1 MGAALSS
8 RHKRH
13 FLDQQDA
20 MCKCCGSNDDYS
32 HPLRFCPQFAAARSQ
47 VPQALLETL
56 DDETLLRGLWSEPPE
71 GVAAKLQFDAIP
83 HPDVFEFTSFHV
95 CLFTDGST
103 HPDPFFPISAWS
115 VVFAEP
121 DSFENAV
128 VERGILPGR
137 QDNYRAELYAAY
149 VAVQCAE
156 SATLFSDNLAV
167 VLGFQVLFS
176 RGWVSSRF
184 LQQAQTALWWEL
196 WLCLAPKRE
205 RWRFCHV
212 KSHTKPQQNESFA
225 QKWARRHNATADQT
239 AINAH
244 ALRSPELCE
253 AANAAR
259 KAYASTVRTAK
270 CAFALQEAI
279 VRGQGSVPETSET
292 GPPVA
297 PVGATTVPSS
307 HQLVQQGARLNFNF
321 QPHDFPDAL
330 LGPRFIWVV
339 QAWMLHAFGFSLLNG
354 YPSWSS
360 NCILWLLG
368 VGLALLMLL
377 SYVLIGCLPPSLQIG
392 SIPQAFVPVT
402 NYASLALSMPPI
414 GKQTTIFLQALK
426 YTSKRL
432 NLGLIFKRKQSLQPF
447 ACTDPVASMC
457 TIPKNIR
464 GQSQELL
471 NTFFSW
477 PGILGHHENCSQNP
491 IQTMACPVPLRDPTV
506 VWNEYTKLAKAARR
520 RRNA

>member
-1 MGAALSS
+1 MRESWWKFITSKLPDQPGYAKADHTSLLFTLSLRRVTKCSVPIVGSFTVGAALSS
-8 RHKRH
+8 GHKRH

-20 MCKCCGSNDDYS
+20 VCKFCGSNDDYS
-32 HPLRFCPQFAAARSQ
+32 HRLRFCPQFAAARSQ

-71 GVAAKLQFDAIP
+71 GVAAKLLFDAIP
-83 HPDVFEFTSFHV
+83 HPEVFEFTSFHV
-95 CLFTDGST
+95 CLFTDGSKR
-103 HPDPFFPISAWS
+103 PDPFLPISAWS

-167 VLGFQVLFS
+167 VLGFQVLLS

-184 LQQAQTALWWEL
+184 LQQAETALWWEL

-205 RWRFCHV
+205 RWRVCHV

-225 QKWARRHNATADQT
+225 QKWARHHNATADQT
-239 AINAH
+239 AKNAH

-253 AANAAR
+253 ATNAAR

-270 CAFALQEAI
+270 CVFALQEAI
-279 VRGQGSVPETSET
+279 VRGQGSVPETSEN

-297 PVGATTVPSS
+297 PVGATTVQSS

-339 QAWMLHAFGFSLLNG
+339 QAWMLQG
-354 YPSWSS
+354 PWVQSS
-360 NCILWLLG
+360 EW
-368 VGLALLMLL
+368 V
-377 SYVLIGCLPPSLQIG
+377 SVLELYLH
-392 SIPQAFVPVT
+392 F
-402 NYASLALSMPPI
+402 
-414 GKQTTIFLQALK
+414 
-426 YTSKRL
+426 
-432 NLGLIFKRKQSLQPF
+432 
-447 ACTDPVASMC
+447 VAS
-457 TIPKNIR
+457 T
-464 GQSQELL
+464 G
-471 NTFFSW
+471 
-477 PGILGHHENCSQNP
+477 
-491 IQTMACPVPLRDPTV
+491 
-506 VWNEYTKLAKAARR
+506 
-520 RRNA
+520 